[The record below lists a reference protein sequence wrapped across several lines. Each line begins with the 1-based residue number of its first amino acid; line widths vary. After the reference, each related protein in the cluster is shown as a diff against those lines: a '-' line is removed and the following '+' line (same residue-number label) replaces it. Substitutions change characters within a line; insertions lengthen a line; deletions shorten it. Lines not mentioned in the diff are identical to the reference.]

1 MLFDHFADIAIF
13 AWLWFKALFNFDKG
27 KIDINFRWLQFIRQ
41 KLMQTAIHVNAFADS
56 ERKMT
61 EEKTIYLIDGTA
73 YIHRA
78 YHAIRGLANSKGLP
92 TNAIFG
98 FTRMLMKLM
107 EDRNPEY
114 VGMFFD
120 ARGPTF
126 RHDMYPDYKANRP
139 PMPEDMA
146 VQIPYIKKV
155 TAAFNLP
162 IIEMQG
168 YEADDLIGTLAHMAE
183 KVGFTVIMI
192 TGDKDFMQLVTEK
205 STIWDPMKESATDL
219 QTIREKFGIDP
230 RQMIDVQG
238 LSGDTADNVPGVP
251 GIGQKTAVTLIKT
264 YNSMQE
270 LYEKLD
276 TITKKKQRENLEIFK
291 EQAFLCRKL
300 VTINIQAPLTL
311 DPTNF
316 KVTAPDREALAELY
330 KDLEFHQLQQS
341 VPPPDQAD
349 LSSKDYQAIMDQ
361 DQLTKLISQLE
372 SADLFAL
379 DTETTSTNPMLADL
393 VGLSFAVN
401 ANQAYYIPCRHNYLG
416 APDQLKL
423 QDVLEKLRPV
433 LENPQIKKIGQNIKY
448 DWILLERNGIN
459 LDGVVFD
466 TMLASYLLNP
476 SKRAHNLDQ
485 IALDFLGHKTITY
498 AQVAGKG
505 KKAVLFS
512 QVPLDKAVPYAC
524 EDADITLMVRDVLM
538 PKLKELGLDELMTS
552 VEMPLVPVL
561 MRMEMRGVGINVE
574 RLNELSKSFKRQLDA
589 LEDGIYGLAGETFNI
604 KSSQQLGRILFEKLR
619 LPVQKKTKKKTGYS
633 TDVNVLTVLADQHE
647 LPALILQHRTLAK
660 LKSTYTDALMDLV
673 NPQTGRIHTSYNQ
686 TVAATGRLSSSDPN
700 LQNIPIRTKEG
711 RQIRGAFIPCKGW
724 HLVAA
729 DYSQV
734 ELRVL
739 AHCSEDEIL
748 IQAFRDD
755 EDIHART
762 ACEVFQVSP
771 ADLSG
776 ELRRQAKAINF
787 GIIYGMSAFGL
798 SRQLEISQKMAKT
811 YIDHYFERYQ
821 GVKRFMDQTI
831 ADARETQR
839 TSTLLGRI
847 RLLPDINS
855 SNHIIRQ
862 AAERTAINTPI
873 QGSAADL
880 IKVAMIRVDEA
891 LQEKNLH
898 SAMLLTVHDELV
910 FEVPSDELQAVTRL
924 VRDIMEGVWQLKVPL
939 KINIAEGGNWEEAH

>member
-1 MLFDHFADIAIF
+1 
-13 AWLWFKALFNFDKG
+13 
-27 KIDINFRWLQFIRQ
+27 
-41 KLMQTAIHVNAFADS
+41 
-56 ERKMT
+56 MT
-61 EEKTIYLIDGTA
+61 TNKTIYLIDGTA

-78 YHAIRGLANSKGLP
+78 YHAIRGLSNSKGLP

-98 FTRMLMKLM
+98 FTRMLIKLM
-107 EDRNPEY
+107 DDRNPEY
-114 VGMFFD
+114 IGMFFD
-120 ARGPTF
+120 AKGPTF
-126 RHDMYPDYKANRP
+126 RHAMYADYKANRP

-168 YEADDLIGTLAHMAE
+168 YEADDLIGTLARMAAE
-183 KVGFTVIMI
+183 KGFTVVMI
-192 TGDKDFMQLVTEK
+192 TGDKDFMQLVTAH
-205 STIWDPMKESATDL
+205 STIWDPMKESTIDL
-219 QTIREKFGIDP
+219 QSIKEKFGVEP
-230 RQMIDVQG
+230 QQMIDVQG
-238 LSGDTADNVPGVP
+238 LSGDTADNIPGVP

-264 YNSMQE
+264 HNSMQE

-276 TITKKKQRENLEIFK
+276 TITRKKQRENLEKFK
-291 EQAFLCRKL
+291 ELALLSRRL
-300 VTINIQAPLTL
+300 VTINTEVPV
-311 DPTNF
+311 NF
-316 KVTAPDREALAELY
+316 NAPDFRVSAPNREKLAKLY
-330 KDLEFHQLQQS
+330 KDLEFRQLQQS
-341 VPPPDQAD
+341 VPDQAD
-349 LSSKDYQAIMDQ
+349 LSHKDYQAIMNQ
-361 DQLTKLISQLE
+361 DRLSELILRLAKS
-372 SADLFAL
+372 DLFAL
-379 DTETTSTNPMLADL
+379 DTETTSTNPMLAEL
-393 VGLSFAVN
+393 VGFSFALE
-401 ANQAYYIPCRHNYLG
+401 ADQAFYIPCRHHYLG

-423 QDVLEKLRPV
+423 EDVLDKLRPV
-433 LENPQIKKIGQNIKY
+433 LENSKIKKIGQNIKY
-448 DWILLERNGIN
+448 DWMVLKRNGIE
-459 LDGVVFD
+459 LKGVVFD

-485 IALDFLGHKTITY
+485 IALDYLGHKTITY
-498 AQVAGKG
+498 EQVAGKG
-505 KKAVLFS
+505 KKALLFS
-512 QVPLDKAVPYAC
+512 QVTLDKAVPYAS
-524 EDADITLMVRDVLM
+524 EDADITLMVRDVLI
-538 PKLKELGLDELMTS
+538 PKLKELGLDKLMAE

-561 MRMEMRGVGINVE
+561 MRMEMRGAGIDVK
-574 RLNELSKSFKRQLDA
+574 RLHELSKSFEHQLDA
-589 LEDGIYGLAGETFNI
+589 LEGSIHGLAGETFNI
-604 KSSQQLGRILFEKLR
+604 KSSQQLGRILFEKLQ

-633 TDVNVLTVLADQHE
+633 TDVNVLTMLANQHE
-647 LPALILQHRTLAK
+647 LPALVLRHRTLAK
-660 LKSTYTDALMDLV
+660 LKSTYTDALIGLV

-700 LQNIPIRTKEG
+700 LQNIPIRTEEG
-711 RQIRGAFIPCKGW
+711 RRIRGAFIPRAGW

-762 ACEVFQVSP
+762 ACEVFQVAP
-771 ADLSG
+771 DQLSG

-811 YIDHYFERYQ
+811 FIDHYFERYR

-831 ADARETQR
+831 AEARETQR

-847 RLLPDINS
+847 RLLPDIAS

-880 IKVAMIRVDEA
+880 IKVAMIKVDRV
-891 LQEKNLH
+891 LREKNLQ

-910 FEVPSDELQAVTRL
+910 FEVPPDELQEATRL
-924 VRDIMEGVWQLKVPL
+924 IKEIMEGVWQLKVPL
-939 KINIAEGGNWEEAH
+939 KINVSQGRNWDEAH

>member
-1 MLFDHFADIAIF
+1 
-13 AWLWFKALFNFDKG
+13 
-27 KIDINFRWLQFIRQ
+27 
-41 KLMQTAIHVNAFADS
+41 
-56 ERKMT
+56 MT
-61 EEKTIYLIDGTA
+61 EEKIIYLIDGTA

-78 YHAIRGLANSKGLP
+78 YHAIRGLTNSKGLP

-98 FTRMLMKLM
+98 FTRMLIKLM
-107 EDRNPEY
+107 DDRNPEY

-168 YEADDLIGTLAHMAE
+168 YEADDLIGTLAHLAE
-183 KVGFTVIMI
+183 KKGFRVIMI

-219 QTIREKFGIDP
+219 QTIKEKFGIEP

-238 LSGDTADNVPGVP
+238 LAGDTADNVPGVP
-251 GIGQKTAVTLIKT
+251 GIGQKTALALIKT

-276 TITKKKQRENLEIFK
+276 TITKKKQRENLETFK
-291 EQAFLCRKL
+291 EQAFLSRKL
-300 VTINIQAPLTL
+300 VTLDTEVPVAL
-311 DPTNF
+311 DPAKF
-316 KVTAPDREALAELY
+316 KVTAPDRSTLAELY
-330 KDLEFHQLQQS
+330 QELEFHQLQQS
-341 VPPPDQAD
+341 VPDQAD
-349 LSSKDYQAIMDQ
+349 LSSKDYQAVMDQ
-361 DQLTKLISQLE
+361 GQLADLISQLE
-372 SADLFAL
+372 KSDLFAL
-379 DTETTSTNPMLADL
+379 DTETTSTNPMLAEL
-393 VGLSFAVN
+393 VGFSFAVK
-401 ANQAYYIPCRHNYLG
+401 ADQAYYIPCRHSYLG

-423 QDVLEKLRPV
+423 QDVLEQLKPV
-433 LENPQIKKIGQNIKY
+433 LENPLIKKIGQNIKY
-448 DWILLERNGIN
+448 DWMVLERNGIN

-505 KKAVLFS
+505 KKAILFS

-524 EDADITLMVRDVLM
+524 EDADITLMVRDVFM
-538 PKLKELGLDELMTS
+538 PSLKELELDELMTS

-561 MRMEMRGVGINVE
+561 MRMEMRGIGINVE
-574 RLNELSKSFKRQLDA
+574 RLHELSKSFKQQLDA
-589 LEDGIYGLAGETFNI
+589 LEGSIYGLAGEAFNI

-633 TDVNVLTVLADQHE
+633 TDVNVLTTLADQHE

-660 LKSTYTDALMDLV
+660 LKSTYTDALIELV

-711 RQIRGAFIPCKGW
+711 RQIRGAFIPRTGW
-724 HLVAA
+724 LLVAA

-748 IQAFRDD
+748 IQAFKND

-771 ADLSG
+771 DLLSD

-798 SRQLEISQKMAKT
+798 SRQLEINQKMAKT
-811 YIDHYFERYQ
+811 YIDHYFERYR

-831 ADARETQR
+831 IEARETQR

-880 IKVAMIRVDEA
+880 IKVAMIRVDKA
-891 LQEKNLH
+891 LREKSLQ

-910 FEVPSDELQAVTRL
+910 FEVPPDELRDVTRL
-924 VRDIMEGVWQLKVPL
+924 ITEIMEGVWQLKVPL
-939 KINIAEGGNWEEAH
+939 KINVAEGRNWEEAH

>member
-1 MLFDHFADIAIF
+1 
-13 AWLWFKALFNFDKG
+13 
-27 KIDINFRWLQFIRQ
+27 
-41 KLMQTAIHVNAFADS
+41 
-56 ERKMT
+56 MT
-61 EEKTIYLIDGTA
+61 EENTIYLIDGTA

-92 TNAIFG
+92 TNAVFG
-98 FTRMLMKLM
+98 FTRMLIKLM
-107 EDRNPEY
+107 DDRNPAY

-120 ARGPTF
+120 AKGPTF
-126 RHDMYPDYKANRP
+126 RHEMYPEYKANRP

-168 YEADDLIGTLAHMAE
+168 YEADDLIGTLARLAE
-183 KVGFTVIMI
+183 KKGFRVIMI
-192 TGDKDFMQLVTEK
+192 TGDKDFMQLVTAK

-219 QTIREKFGIDP
+219 QSIKEKFGIEP

-251 GIGQKTAVTLIKT
+251 GIGQKTVLALIKAH
-264 YNSMQE
+264 NSMQE
-270 LYEKLD
+270 LYEQLD
-276 TITKKKQRENLEIFK
+276 SITKKKQRENLVNFR
-291 EQAFLCRKL
+291 EQAFLSRRL
-300 VTINIQAPLTL
+300 VTINTAVPLSW
-311 DPTNF
+311 DPADF
-316 KVTAPDREALAELY
+316 KLTAPDGETLAALY

-341 VPPPDQAD
+341 VPGQAD
-349 LSSKDYQAIMDQ
+349 LSSKDYQAVMDQ
-361 DQLTKLISQLE
+361 DQLSELISQLE
-372 SADLFAL
+372 KAGLFAL
-379 DTETTSTNPMLADL
+379 DTETTSTNPMLAEL
-393 VGLSFAVN
+393 VGFSFAVKS
-401 ANQAYYIPCRHNYLG
+401 NQAYYIPCRHNYLG
-416 APDQLKL
+416 APAQLKL
-423 QDVLEKLRPV
+423 HDVLDKLKPV

-448 DWILLERNGIN
+448 DWIVLERNGIN
-459 LDGVVFD
+459 LRGVVFD

-498 AQVAGKG
+498 EQVAGKG
-505 KKAVLFS
+505 KNALLFS
-512 QVPLDKAVPYAC
+512 QVPLDKAVPYAG
-524 EDADITLMVRDVLM
+524 EDADITLMVREVLL

-561 MRMEMRGVGINVE
+561 MRMEMLGAGIDVR
-574 RLNELSKSFKRQLDA
+574 RLRELSDSFKQQLDA
-589 LEDGIYGLAGETFNI
+589 LEGSIYGLAGEEFNI
-604 KSSQQLGRILFEKLR
+604 KSSQQLGRILFEKLK

-633 TDVNVLTVLADQHE
+633 TDVNVLTALAGHHE

-660 LKSTYTDALMDLV
+660 LKSTYTDALTDLV
-673 NPQTGRIHTSYNQ
+673 NPHTGRIHTSYNQ
-686 TVAATGRLSSSDPN
+686 TVTATETVTATGRLSSSDPN
-700 LQNIPIRTKEG
+700 LQNIPIRTREG
-711 RQIRGAFIPCKGW
+711 RQIRGAFIPRPGW

-762 ACEVFQVSP
+762 ACEVFQVRP
-771 ADLSG
+771 TELTG

-798 SRQLEISQKMAKT
+798 SKQLEISQKMAKT
-811 YIDHYFERYQ
+811 FIDHYFDRYR

-831 ADARETQR
+831 AEARKTQR

-855 SNHIIRQ
+855 NNHIIRQ

-880 IKVAMIRVDEA
+880 IKVAMIRADECLREKG
-891 LQEKNLH
+891 LQ
-898 SAMLLTVHDELV
+898 SVMLLTVHDELV
-910 FEVPSDELQAVTRL
+910 FEVPPDEHQEFIRL
-924 VRDIMEGVWQLKVPL
+924 IKGIMEGVWQLKVPL
-939 KINIAEGGNWEEAH
+939 KINIAHGKNWEEAH